1 MSFHGTLEKLHN
13 FARQNLVEITNG
25 MERRE
30 VEIMAPVGSYESLM
44 AAIQGGAGS
53 IYFGVE
59 NLNMRSRSSNNFNIE
74 DLRKIVKIATENKV
88 KTYLTMNV
96 EIFDGEIDKMNEVLI
111 AAKETGV
118 SAVIAAD
125 ISVIQFARSI
135 NLEVHISTQVNITNI
150 EAVKFYSNFADVVV
164 LAREMNLGRVWEIS
178 NQIKEQDV
186 RGPNGGLVKIEMF
199 AHGALCMAISGKC
212 YLSLHEMNS
221 SANRGACLQTCR
233 RAYTVTDKETG
244 AELEIDN
251 EYIMSPKDLKTIHF
265 LNKILDSGVSVLKIE
280 GRARSPEYVK
290 TVVECYREAVDA
302 YFENTFNEEKIK
314 NWDERLSSVFNRGFW
329 DGYYLGQRLG
339 EWSHNY
345 GSRATRR
352 KLYIGK
358 VTNYF
363 KNIGVAEFK
372 LETNNLKIGD
382 EIVVTGPTTGVYQGE
397 VSEIRFDLKPVEE
410 GFKGQ
415 RISVPA
421 NTILRRADKL
431 YKMIDA
437 KEVKERR

>member
-1 MSFHGTLEKLHN
+1 
-13 FARQNLVEITNG
+13 
-25 MERRE
+25 MERRD

-53 IYFGVE
+53 VYFGVE
-59 NLNMRSRSSNNFNIE
+59 NLNMRSRSSNNFNLD
-74 DLRKIVKIATENKV
+74 DLRKIVRIATENKV

-96 EIFDGEIDKMNEVLI
+96 EIFDGELDKMHEVI
-111 AAKETGV
+111 DAAKEAGV

-125 ISVIQFARSI
+125 VSVIQYARSV

-178 NQIKEQDV
+178 DQIKKQNIT
-186 RGPNGGLVKIEMF
+186 GPNGELMKIEMF
-199 AHGALCMAISGKC
+199 VHGALCMATSGKC

-265 LNKILDSGVSVLKIE
+265 LNKILDAGVSVLKIE
-280 GRARSPEYVK
+280 GRARSAEYVK
-290 TVVECYREAVDA
+290 TVAQCYREAVDA
-302 YFENTFNEEKIK
+302 YFDESFTEEKVEDW
-314 NWDERLSSVFNRGFW
+314 NSRLETVFNRGFW

-339 EWSHNY
+339 EWSKNY
-345 GSRATRR
+345 GSRASKR

-358 VTNYF
+358 CTNYF
-363 KNIGVAEFK
+363 KKIGVAEFK
-372 LETNNLKIGD
+372 LETNNLKVGD
-382 EIVVTGPTTGVYQGE
+382 EIVVTGPTTGVYQNS

-410 GFKGQ
+410 GVKGQ
-415 RISVPA
+415 RISVP
-421 NTILRRADKL
+421 IDEVIRRADKL
-431 YKMIDA
+431 YKLVDA
-437 KEVKERR
+437 SQVKERR

>member
-1 MSFHGTLEKLHN
+1 
-13 FARQNLVEITNG
+13 
-25 MERRE
+25 MERRD

-53 IYFGVE
+53 VYFGVE
-59 NLNMRSRSSNNFNIE
+59 HLNMRSRSANNFSLD
-74 DLRKIVKIATENKV
+74 DLRKIVKIASENKV
-88 KTYLTMNV
+88 KTYLTLNV
-96 EIFDGEIDKMNEVLI
+96 EIFDGEMEQMHGVLD
-111 AAKETGV
+111 AAKEAGV

-125 ISVIQFARSI
+125 ISVIQYARSI
-135 NLEVHISTQVNITNI
+135 NLEVHVSTQVNITNI

-178 NQIKEQDV
+178 DKIKSQQIK
-186 RGPNGGLVKIEMF
+186 GPKGELMKIEMF
-199 AHGALCMAISGKC
+199 SHGALCMATSGKC

-221 SANRGACLQTCR
+221 SANRGACLQSCR

-244 AELEIDN
+244 AELDIDN

-265 LNKILDSGVSVLKIE
+265 LNKVLDAGVSVLKIE

-302 YFENTFNEEKIK
+302 YFDEDFTEEKIE
-314 NWDERLSSVFNRGFW
+314 NWNERLASVFNRGFW

-339 EWSHNY
+339 EWSKNY
-345 GSRATRR
+345 GSLATKR

-358 VTNYF
+358 CTNYF
-363 KNIGVAEFK
+363 KKIGIAEFK
-372 LETNNLKIGD
+372 LETSNLKIGE
-382 EIVVTGPTTGVYQGE
+382 EIIITGPTTGVYQTKVE
-397 VSEIRFDLKPVEE
+397 EIRFELNPVEE

-415 RISVPA
+415 RISVPIGA
-421 NTILRRADKL
+421 ITRRADKL
-431 YKMIDA
+431 FKVVEA
-437 KEVKERR
+437 SEVKDRRK